1 MSIFYFGNF
10 KEGIKHAQA
19 LLSNK
24 TLRNHTVCTITS
36 FHKTIITNCQYF
48 ITAKM
53 SLEKDRRSQGSGSQ
67 DTPNKLS
74 AITQA
79 SHKASSP
86 FPRIINKF
94 TSRPTTFKKKNLP
107 NQADFWLKFC
117 TFRSS
122 YYWTSK
128 DINQSLCLYKTVGRK
143 QSYIC
148 YYIYK
153 LNIF

>member
-1 MSIFYFGNF
+1 MNSFPSLQVSIFYFGNF

-36 FHKTIITNCQYF
+36 FLKTIITNCQYF

-53 SLEKDRRSQGSGSQ
+53 SLERDRRSQGSGSQ

-94 TSRPTTFKKKNLP
+94 TSRSTTFKKKNICPIKQIYCFNFAPLEVLIIE
-107 NQADFWLKFC
+107 Q
-117 TFRSS
+117 
-122 YYWTSK
+122 
-128 DINQSLCLYKTVGRK
+128 DINQQLSYTKTVSIK
-143 QSYIC
+143 
-148 YYIYK
+148 
-153 LNIF
+153 

>member
-1 MSIFYFGNF
+1 MNSFPSLQVSIFYFGNF

-24 TLRNHTVCTITS
+24 TLGNHTVCTITS

-53 SLEKDRRSQGSGSQ
+53 SSERDRRSQGSGSQ

-86 FPRIINKF
+86 SPRIINQF
-94 TSRPTTFKKKNLP
+94 ISRPTTFKIKHSPSEVGLCF
-107 NQADFWLKFC
+107 QFC

-122 YYWTSK
+122 Y
-128 DINQSLCLYKTVGRK
+128 C
-143 QSYIC
+143 
-148 YYIYK
+148 
-153 LNIF
+153 

>member
-1 MSIFYFGNF
+1 MNSFPSLQVSIFYFGNF

-24 TLRNHTVCTITS
+24 TLGNHTVCTITS

-53 SLEKDRRSQGSGSQ
+53 SSERDRRSQGSGSQ

-86 FPRIINKF
+86 SPRIINKF
-94 TSRPTTFKKKNLP
+94 TPRPTTFKKKHLP
-107 NQADFWLKFC
+107 NQVGLFFQSC

-122 YYWTSK
+122 YCWTNK
-128 DINQSLCLYKTVGRK
+128 DIDQEL
-143 QSYIC
+143 SYTKNGC
-148 YYIYK
+148 
-153 LNIF
+153 